1 MGFRMFVAWLLVVP
15 AALSAQDPAA
25 PRVTVRDVAVVT
37 GRIDRIDPFSRSLVV
52 RTAEGPAHNLYV
64 GPELKIFNELRPG
77 DSVTVR
83 ITESVVVAL
92 RPNAKTTVVGDKTAA
107 ANKGAGGGAADV
119 LQQLKATVTV
129 ESVDAAT
136 GMITYK
142 GADNRSVMRMVSDR
156 RLIEGLKRGDTIEV
170 TYTRERAI
178 GLTKNP

>member
-1 MGFRMFVAWLLVVP
+1 M
-15 AALSAQDPAA
+15 
-25 PRVTVRDVAVVT
+25 VT

-92 RPNAKTTVVGDKTAA
+92 RPNAKTTVVEDKTAA
-107 ANKGAGGGAADV
+107 AKKGESAEAADV

-136 GMITYK
+136 GMITLQRC
-142 GADNRSVMRMVSDR
+142 GQSQRDADGVRSPPYRRPEAWRHHRGHLHSRARDR
-156 RLIEGLKRGDTIEV
+156 AHEESLID
-170 TYTRERAI
+170 
-178 GLTKNP
+178 